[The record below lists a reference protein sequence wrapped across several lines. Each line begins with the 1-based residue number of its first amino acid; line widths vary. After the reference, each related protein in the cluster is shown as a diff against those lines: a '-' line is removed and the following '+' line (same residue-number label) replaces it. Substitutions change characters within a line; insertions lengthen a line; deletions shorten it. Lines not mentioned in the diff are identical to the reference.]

1 MGIALEIIQFFDDS
15 GREMVHREPQ
25 DGSTDIKMGAQLIV
39 QDAQSAVFY
48 RDGKGLDVFNAGRH
62 TLTTENIPVVT
73 KLLSLPFGFKS
84 PFQAQVYFVS
94 MKKFIDMKWGTKT
107 PINFRDSELS
117 FVQLRASGKFSIRI
131 TDPRMF
137 INEIVGTQGKY
148 STMEIED
155 YLRDEIVSRL
165 NTVMGKNMKTVFDLG
180 QYYPQIEEGTKAEV
194 TDFFNSMGIEL
205 TDLIIIGIVPPD
217 EVQEKINER
226 SAMGALGNLD
236 QYMKF
241 KTAQAMEK
249 AAENPGGGGTA
260 GIGVG
265 LGAGMTM
272 ANMMMGSMGQQQQQ
286 GGQQQGGQQQQQG
299 GQQQQQ
305 SQEDVLA
312 TIEKLSKLKEAG
324 ALTQE
329 EFDAKKKE
337 LLTKL

>member
-1 MGIALEIIQFFDDS
+1 MGIALEIIQFFDES
-15 GREMVHREPQ
+15 GKELVHREPQ
-25 DGSTDIKMGAQLIV
+25 GGSTDIKMGAQLIV
-39 QDAQSAVFY
+39 QDTQAAVFY
-48 RDGKGLDVFNAGRH
+48 RDGKALDVFNAGRH
-62 TLTTENIPVVT
+62 TLTTENIPVLT

-94 MKKFIDMKWGTKT
+94 LKKFIDLKWGTKS

-117 FVQLRASGKFSIRI
+117 FVQLRSSGKFSMRI
-131 TDPRMF
+131 KDPQMF

-148 STMEIED
+148 TTAEIED
-155 YLRDEIVSRL
+155 YLRDSIVSKL
-165 NTVMGKNMKTVFDLG
+165 NVVLGKNLKTMFELG
-180 QYYPQIEEGTKAEV
+180 QYYAAIEEGVKAEV
-194 TDFFNSMGIEL
+194 QDFFQSMGIEV
-205 TDLIIIGIVPPD
+205 TDIILAGIVPPD

-260 GIGVG
+260 GLGVG

-272 ANMMMGSMGQQQQQ
+272 ANMMMGSMQQNQNQNQQNQQQNQQ
-286 GGQQQGGQQQQQG
+286 APV
-299 GQQQQQ
+299 Q

-312 TIEKLSKLKEAG
+312 TIEKLAKLKDAG

-329 EFDAKKKE
+329 EFDAKKKD
-337 LLTKL
+337 LLSKL